1 MVASPVHQ
9 RPPGSPEVQVLGAD
23 RGGGWASLFFWRPLI
38 EDWELIRN
46 LTRRHIAAKYRGSI
60 LGLLWVVATP
70 LIMLTIYTY
79 VFSII
84 FAKRWDMILDGKT
97 NFALFLFAG
106 LCCHQLI
113 AECLSRAPSLLLENK
128 NYVKKVIFPLSTL
141 PWILV
146 LSASFTFCVN
156 LAILLIMYL
165 LMFGLPPP
173 TMLLLPLGLLPLLM
187 LAAGLTWVFSAL
199 GVFFRDLKHVTTIL
213 VTLLLF
219 LTPIFYPLQ
228 AVPEQYRIFV
238 RINPLAEI
246 VEMVRS
252 LTFYGQMPDVLPWLV
267 LLSIS
272 TLLAALGY
280 GLFNRISG
288 SFADVL

>member
-1 MVASPVHQ
+1 MVARSINQPD
-9 RPPGSPEVQVLGAD
+9 A
-23 RGGGWASLFFWRPLI
+23 GGGWRALLFWTPLV

-46 LTRRHIAAKYRGSI
+46 LTKRQIAAKYRGSV

-84 FAKRWDMILDGKT
+84 FAKRWDMILEGKT

-106 LCCHQLI
+106 LCCHQMI

-128 NYVKKVIFPLSTL
+128 NYVKKVIFPLATL
-141 PWILV
+141 PWVLV

-156 LAILLIMYL
+156 LTILLIMYL
-165 LMFGLPPP
+165 LMFGLPP
-173 TMLLLPLGLLPLLM
+173 LSIALLPLALFPLLM

-228 AVPEQYRIFV
+228 AVPEQYQIFV
-238 RINPLAEI
+238 RANPLAEI
-246 VEMVRS
+246 VETVRS
-252 LTFYGQMPDVLPWLV
+252 LTFYGEMSEILPWL
-267 LLSIS
+267 LLCSS
-272 TLLAALGY
+272 SLLLAAFGY
-280 GLFNRISG
+280 ALFNRISS